1 MKTANVAI
9 IPESSF
15 LTFLVAPSGDKQAIK
30 VVLLDVEGTTTSIS
44 FVADVMFPYARREVA
59 KFLDST
65 FDSAE
70 TQADIEALRKLAQ
83 EDLAAG
89 QTETVQIPA
98 AGSPKAEVVEA
109 AIKNVFAQ
117 MDKDR
122 KSTALKQL
130 QGHIWHHGFVSGEM
144 QGDIYDD
151 ALEAFKKWKPTTPIF
166 IYSSGSIA
174 AQKLLFGYN
183 KHGNLGEYLKGH
195 FDTTIG
201 SKLEKQSYN
210 NIYDEII
217 KQYPGVEK
225 KQILFGTDNIKEA
238 IAADEA
244 GFSTFL
250 SIRSDTAP
258 LPENHPFHAVTSFA
272 DVWQWYSFE

>member
-1 MKTANVAI
+1 MAEPSGK
-9 IPESSF
+9 SSL
-15 LTFLVAPSGDKQAIK
+15 LTFFVAPLDSKQAIK

-44 FVADVMFPYARREVA
+44 FVADIMFPYARREVA
-59 KFLDST
+59 SFLDTT
-65 FDSAE
+65 FDNAD

-98 AGSPKAEVVEA
+98 VGSPKAEIVA
-109 AIKNVFAQ
+109 AALANVLAQ
-117 MDKDR
+117 MNNDR

-151 ALEAFKKWKPTTPIF
+151 ALEAFNKWKPTTPIF

-201 SKLEKQSYN
+201 SKLEKESYN
-210 NIYDEII
+210 NIFNEIL
-217 KQYPGVEK
+217 KQYPGVDK
-225 KQILFGTDNIKEA
+225 KQVLFGTDNIKEA

-250 SIRSDTAP
+250 SVRADTLP
-258 LPENHPFHAVTSFA
+258 LPENHPFHAVTTFA
-272 DVWQWYSFE
+272 DVWKWYSFE